1 MNLIQNKENRMNR
14 LFTNRTKTEALLIY
28 IKITLEKLFLQIDN
42 DEYMLKLISYEDS
55 QIVLESLR
63 KLLTLLKSADIKDVY
78 VLKEIL
84 LKNNTAYS
92 PYLDELIQYYNS
104 IVVEVEKE
112 LLDGDLWIPEQFIL
126 SLLAEWILEEN
137 QTKFYPFLAE
147 FDYLDLLSKFEEI
160 KTKEHEMYK
169 NKVYLMYKISRKTID
184 MLKKEKFKSSII
196 KKQNKKRKR

>member
-1 MNLIQNKENRMNR
+1 MNR